1 MKTTT
6 GLKSILGGVALAL
19 TSSAFATPVLPGDSV
34 EVANRAGNAFT
45 PAPVAGDSNGLYQNV
60 TFRLDDARNVRAS
73 AGMFVLD
80 YQQVG
85 TNEWNEFYSFCL
97 EPDVY
102 LMPFS
107 NPYSVDA
114 LASSGYA
121 ADLAELW
128 GRYFDQVNNDLAA
141 AAFQVSI
148 WELSYDGDR
157 SLDSG
162 SFQLVANDAVHA
174 LASTWLGS
182 LDGTGAQAGD
192 LLVFGNDPGRADR
205 QDLLTQAVP
214 EPGTL
219 AMLPLALVAMLRRRT
234 RR

>member
-1 MKTTT
+1 MKSAAIT
-6 GLKSILGGVALAL
+6 SIIGGLAL
-19 TSSAFATPVLPGDSV
+19 SCSFSAFATPLLPGDSV
-34 EVANRAGNAFT
+34 EVSNRAGNAFT
-45 PAPVAGDSNGLYQNV
+45 PAPVAGDANGLYQNV
-60 TFRLDDARNVRAS
+60 TFRLDEQRNVRAS

-85 TNEWNEFYSFCL
+85 SNAWNEFYSFCL

-107 NPYSVDA
+107 NPYAVDA
-114 LASSGYA
+114 LADSGYRTE
-121 ADLAELW
+121 LAELW
-128 GRYFDQVNNDLAA
+128 GRYFDQVDSDLAA

-174 LASTWLGS
+174 LASTWLS
-182 LDGTGAQAGD
+182 SIDGTGTQASG
-192 LLVFGNDPGRADR
+192 LLVLGNDPGSADR

-219 AMLPLALVAMLRRRT
+219 AMLPLALLAMLRRRT